1 MTVGEKIKEARQ
13 LKGLTQQELA
23 DLLGYKSRSSINKI
37 EVGERDIPR
46 SQIVVIA
53 RALGVTPAYLMGW
66 EDEKAAPKTEPISD
80 KKLELTENEKA
91 IVDIFKNLTE
101 TQQGEL
107 IGRAKAMAEM
117 NEDLYKQE
125 DIG

>member
-37 EVGERDIPR
+37 EVGGRDIPR

-66 EDEKAAPKTEPISD
+66 EDSEDSSAY
-80 KKLELTENEKA
+80 KKESIELTENEKT
-91 IVDIFKNLTE
+91 IVDIFKTLSE

-107 IGRAKAMAEM
+107 IGRAKAMAEL